1 MFIVQHRKIFF
12 AFSALIIGASFAF
25 MVVFGL
31 KPSIDFTGGSVLE
44 VSYAENRPSQ
54 TEVEAQ
60 LTPFGLGNV
69 VVRHTGDQ
77 GVLIKMATI
86 DNDTKEAIKSVLSND
101 GTLSVKEEKFNTV
114 GPTLGKELVIKSVI
128 AIAMILIAITLY
140 LAYVFR
146 HVSKPVSSWKY
157 GLTTI
162 IALAHDII
170 IMVGTFALLG
180 FLIGTEVDTLFI
192 TAILVV
198 LGYSVNDSVVVL
210 DRVRENLARLPEEER
225 EEKFN
230 ETVGKSLT
238 ETMGRSIN
246 TSLTTL
252 LGLVALAIFGAD
264 ATRDFAI
271 ALIVGVI
278 IGAYSSIFNG
288 ATLLVSFFEK
298 QKRDALKNP
307 KTAEEA
313 VRA

>member
-25 MVVFGL
+25 MVAFGL

-44 VSYAENRPSQ
+44 VSYTENRPSQ
-54 TEVEAQ
+54 TEVSAI
-60 LTPFGLGNV
+60 LAPLGLGNV

-86 DNDTKEAIKSVLSND
+86 DNDTKEVIKTALSNN
-101 GTLSVKEEKFNTV
+101 GTISLTEEKFNTV
-114 GPTLGKELVIKSVI
+114 GPTLGKELLIKSVL
-128 AIAMILIAITLY
+128 AVVMILVAITLY

-157 GLTTI
+157 GFTTI
-162 IALAHDII
+162 IALAHDIVV
-170 IMVGTFALLG
+170 MVGTFALLG
-180 FLIGTEVDTLFI
+180 FLVGTEVDTLFI
-192 TAILVV
+192 TAILVI

-278 IGAYSSIFNG
+278 IGAYSSIFIG

-307 KTAEEA
+307 KSADDVVSA
-313 VRA
+313 